1 MPIINW
7 AKTHKLIVA
16 LFLVIA
22 FLLFRNNIVLPQTS
36 SRNLPPAKN
45 FTGTGDL
52 SEISPRSLSTAPQEE
67 ISKVSES
74 KDRIVIQTSNLSLL
88 VGDVRKVG
96 DEIVSYAKNIGGF
109 MVTTS
114 YTKPDVSP
122 FATITVRVPTEKLDE
137 ALAHFRQLAIK
148 VTSENLV
155 GTDVT
160 EEYTDIEA
168 RLDTLQ
174 KTKTKFEGILE
185 KAQSV
190 SDILEVQRELI
201 NLQEQIDSL
210 KGQKEALEKGAN
222 LTKITLYL
230 STDELALPYTPDKVF
245 RPNVIFKSAVR
256 SLINT
261 LQAIGGILIW
271 VGVFAVIW
279 VPLLIIY
286 LLYKRAR
293 GKRSK
298 AQSGPS

>member
-7 AKTHKLIVA
+7 IKTHKLIVA

-52 SEISPRSLSTAPQEE
+52 SEINPRSLSTAPQEE
-67 ISKVSES
+67 ISKTSES
-74 KDRIVIQTSNLSLL
+74 KDRIVIQNSNLSLL

-96 DEIVSYAKNIGGF
+96 DEIISYAKNIGGF
-109 MVTTS
+109 MVSTS

-122 FATITVRVPTEKLDE
+122 FATITVRVPAEKLDE
-137 ALAHFRQLAIK
+137 TLAHFRQLAIK

-168 RLDTLQ
+168 RLETLQ

-222 LTKITLYL
+222 LTKITIYL
-230 STDELALPYTPDKVF
+230 STDEFALPYTPDKVF

-256 SLINT
+256 SLIST

-279 VPLLIIY
+279 VPLLVSY
-286 LLYKRAR
+286 LLYKRFR
-293 GKRSK
+293 GKRQRP
-298 AQSGPS
+298 QS

>member
-45 FTGTGDL
+45 FTGTGNL

-88 VGDVRKVG
+88 VNDVRKVG

-122 FATITVRVPTEKLDE
+122 FATITVRVPAEKLDE
-137 ALAHFRQLAIK
+137 ALTHFRQLAIK

-185 KAQSV
+185 KAQNV

-286 LLYKRAR
+286 LLYKRFR